1 MVIMRAACGW
11 LDFLLQGT
19 LFLFLGQDTAHHSS
33 SSLRVEGMVRCSYPC
48 RGKKPA
54 EHCLFLAKPTSGVR
68 SHSRPSR
75 SDVLN
80 RNFQVHRLMEGF
92 GFEAGNRE

>member
-11 LDFLLQGT
+11 LDFLVQGT
-19 LFLFLGQDTAHHSS
+19 LFLFLGQDTAHHSF
-33 SSLRVEGMVRCSYPC
+33 SSLGVEGMVRCSYPC
-48 RGKKPA
+48 RGKMPA
-54 EHCLFLAKPTSGVR
+54 ERSPFFAKLTSGVR
-68 SHSRPSR
+68 SHSPPSR
-75 SDVLN
+75 SEMLN